1 MKTVKL
7 NELKKEALLTQ
18 KEPIAIEYNSK
29 IIGYYKPVIDSQTAK
44 KAKEELDI
52 IMEKVLKEIGL
63 TEEEYVSMFMK
74 IEESCF

>member
-7 NELKKEALLTQ
+7 NELEKEALLTQ

-52 IMEKVLKEIGL
+52 
-63 TEEEYVSMFMK
+63 
-74 IEESCF
+74 

>member
-7 NELKKEALLTQ
+7 NELEKEALLTQ

-44 KAKEELDI
+44 KGFFVTWYDSIRGHKSTKSL
-52 IMEKVLKEIGL
+52 
-63 TEEEYVSMFMK
+63 
-74 IEESCF
+74 

>member
-7 NELKKEALLTQ
+7 NELEKEALLTQ

-29 IIGYYKPVIDSQTAK
+29 IIGYYKLVIDSQIAK

-63 TEEEYVSMFMK
+63 TEKEYVSMFMK
-74 IEESCF
+74 IEESCV